1 MPSAEFYFRL
11 TSLDCLM
18 DNDYEHFSGCKPLLL
33 FFSSIVHVLTM
44 LFSQCFKVF
53 FLQLMWLYHIKY
65 LNIPILHLIIN
76 LNVLV
81 TTKTNNVFIK
91 SIFARV
97 NVTMKHYKLFTSVL
111 SLHDLSC
118 TTTCI
123 DSLVYHFAMSSYFT
137 FNMWLVTILTKVYF
151 NRMVYFRTYTN
162 GLVLI
167 IMSLFDHYHILVNST
182 MQIVHIAHNS
192 VTTTWSGFNTD
203 YNDNW
208 SIYQISISGNIFS
221 VIFYVILSYVTYTCM
236 FCNMNTTVMLIITL
250 LFKLP
255 TVYLKTS
262 ITIESYICFSMITLV
277 LDNVTYCYNIL
288 ISAITIYLDKP
299 NCKSPPSIDF
309 RHTKLCIKH
318 IPLMMDNNDV
328 KHLVIRVSQL
338 QFSLKNII
346 CLINGAYIFYLNPII
361 MLNILYL
368 IGTLHRYIHVHC
380 SSKDCLYLS
389 NNLSSVVCT
398 HIDTYNC
405 NKCIGKSKGL
415 LDRKYCSIIN
425 KLIMNNPIISY
436 VNLIL
441 YDYYLCY
448 NFLCTNSRYYV
459 INQLMYYCH
468 YYYYCHT
475 YYSVTLLYMYINHN
489 ILLRY
494 YMNIISWYTI
504 TLLSQYFQI
513 FNLYDINPLTTNTY
527 KWTFYNRNVIQYT
540 VMPVLTPFSA
550 NLPFMNLCDDD
561 INATLAPHTNNS
573 NIALD
578 NLIND
583 DKIDHTVFADID
595 PDNNFLSITSLR
607 NSNYFTE
614 TQFNKMPYTNS
625 EFSIFNVNIRSSRTN
640 FDSFRHYTN
649 ELKHQFSVY
658 TLTETWLKNYN
669 KNLYNLK
676 GYQHI
681 HKLRDNKLGGG
692 VSIYVKDNILYEE
705 KKDLYIDLKGVDSL
719 SIEIPKK
726 EFNTDKDI
734 IITTIYRPPDINIR
748 DFILKLNDFLH
759 KIYQTNKY
767 AFFVGDFNVNTMK
780 AMITSDRYV
789 NEFHNTFLTYF
800 YHPLINKPT
809 RVYKTK
815 SSLLDNMYTNF
826 PNINACGILK
836 TLFSDHYSLFCIAKE
851 KQNNKNNI
859 TVTKREF
866 TERNISKFNKILSQ
880 VDWKPIYDEN
890 KVSRAFLLFQNEF
903 RNTFESCFPMKKV
916 KIKYDNRAPY
926 LTKGLKQSI
935 KNKHLLWQKYEKNPT
950 TENKNNYLQFRNKLT
965 GLLRKSERTYLEGQ
979 LDLYHNDM
987 GKAWKVLRSV
997 LNQNTNNRNP
1007 STFKIDDETVTDPYI
1022 ISNEFNKYFVEIGPK
1037 LAENLNTPVDPLSYL
1052 DRNCNSI
1059 FLPEIS
1065 ENETLRAINS
1075 LKNASAGWD
1084 QIPTF
1089 IAKRSIQHY
1098 LKPLTYLIN
1107 KSIHQGICPD
1117 ELKVAKVFPVYKSGD
1132 KTNISNYRPI
1142 SVLSFFSKV
1151 FEKIVYNHVIDF
1163 IDTNNLL
1170 SKQQFGFRK
1179 NHSTNHA
1186 VITLIDRISAALDSG
1201 RAVVGC
1207 YIDLKKALDTVNH
1220 RILINKLQLYGIRG
1234 HILDWFRSYLQNRK
1248 QYIHIDDT
1256 NSNLGSISCGVPQG
1270 SILGPLLFILYIND
1284 ISNISHL
1291 MHTILFAYDT
1301 TILIESDNVS
1311 TALKLM
1317 NKELQKLNT
1326 WLTANK
1332 LSLNISK
1339 THYMV
1344 FDRGK
1349 EKKDQDSLYLNKILI
1364 ERVKLT
1370 KFLGVIIDEKLTWT
1384 HHISYI
1390 KNKISKGFGIILRAR
1405 KFFNKSALLKLY
1417 NSFVLP
1423 YLIYCVEIWG
1433 NASEIH
1439 ILPIITLQK
1448 KIVRAITFS
1457 PYLAHTEDL
1466 FCRLKIFPFKKLVI
1480 HRIGIQMFK
1489 YHKGMVPKSVC
1500 ELFTLKSSI
1509 HSYNTRNK
1517 DKIRSAYGKHKF
1529 MYRNFRFVSVHVW
1542 NYLASN
1548 IIINTSLADFKNKS
1562 KIFIMS
1568 NKFNLAFS

>member
-1 MPSAEFYFRL
+1 
-11 TSLDCLM
+11 
-18 DNDYEHFSGCKPLLL
+18 
-33 FFSSIVHVLTM
+33 
-44 LFSQCFKVF
+44 
-53 FLQLMWLYHIKY
+53 
-65 LNIPILHLIIN
+65 
-76 LNVLV
+76 
-81 TTKTNNVFIK
+81 
-91 SIFARV
+91 
-97 NVTMKHYKLFTSVL
+97 
-111 SLHDLSC
+111 
-118 TTTCI
+118 
-123 DSLVYHFAMSSYFT
+123 
-137 FNMWLVTILTKVYF
+137 
-151 NRMVYFRTYTN
+151 
-162 GLVLI
+162 
-167 IMSLFDHYHILVNST
+167 
-182 MQIVHIAHNS
+182 
-192 VTTTWSGFNTD
+192 
-203 YNDNW
+203 
-208 SIYQISISGNIFS
+208 
-221 VIFYVILSYVTYTCM
+221 
-236 FCNMNTTVMLIITL
+236 
-250 LFKLP
+250 
-255 TVYLKTS
+255 
-262 ITIESYICFSMITLV
+262 
-277 LDNVTYCYNIL
+277 
-288 ISAITIYLDKP
+288 
-299 NCKSPPSIDF
+299 
-309 RHTKLCIKH
+309 
-318 IPLMMDNNDV
+318 
-328 KHLVIRVSQL
+328 
-338 QFSLKNII
+338 
-346 CLINGAYIFYLNPII
+346 
-361 MLNILYL
+361 
-368 IGTLHRYIHVHC
+368 
-380 SSKDCLYLS
+380 
-389 NNLSSVVCT
+389 
-398 HIDTYNC
+398 
-405 NKCIGKSKGL
+405 
-415 LDRKYCSIIN
+415 
-425 KLIMNNPIISY
+425 
-436 VNLIL
+436 
-441 YDYYLCY
+441 
-448 NFLCTNSRYYV
+448 
-459 INQLMYYCH
+459 
-468 YYYYCHT
+468 
-475 YYSVTLLYMYINHN
+475 
-489 ILLRY
+489 
-494 YMNIISWYTI
+494 
-504 TLLSQYFQI
+504 
-513 FNLYDINPLTTNTY
+513 
-527 KWTFYNRNVIQYT
+527 
-540 VMPVLTPFSA
+540 
-550 NLPFMNLCDDD
+550 
-561 INATLAPHTNNS
+561 
-573 NIALD
+573 
-578 NLIND
+578 
-583 DKIDHTVFADID
+583 
-595 PDNNFLSITSLR
+595 
-607 NSNYFTE
+607 
-614 TQFNKMPYTNS
+614 
-625 EFSIFNVNIRSSRTN
+625 
-640 FDSFRHYTN
+640 
-649 ELKHQFSVY
+649 
-658 TLTETWLKNYN
+658 
-669 KNLYNLK
+669 
-676 GYQHI
+676 
-681 HKLRDNKLGGG
+681 
-692 VSIYVKDNILYEE
+692 
-705 KKDLYIDLKGVDSL
+705 
-719 SIEIPKK
+719 
-726 EFNTDKDI
+726 
-734 IITTIYRPPDINIR
+734 
-748 DFILKLNDFLH
+748 
-759 KIYQTNKY
+759 
-767 AFFVGDFNVNTMK
+767 
-780 AMITSDRYV
+780 
-789 NEFHNTFLTYF
+789 
-800 YHPLINKPT
+800 
-809 RVYKTK
+809 
-815 SSLLDNMYTNF
+815 
-826 PNINACGILK
+826 
-836 TLFSDHYSLFCIAKE
+836 
-851 KQNNKNNI
+851 
-859 TVTKREF
+859 
-866 TERNISKFNKILSQ
+866 
-880 VDWKPIYDEN
+880 
-890 KVSRAFLLFQNEF
+890 
-903 RNTFESCFPMKKV
+903 MKKV
-916 KIKYDNRAPY
+916 EIKYDNRAPY

-935 KNKHLLWQKYEKNPT
+935 KNKHLLWQKYVKNPT

-1007 STFKIDDETVTDPYI
+1007 STFKMDHETVTDPCI
-1022 ISNEFNKYFVEIGPK
+1022 ISNGFNKYFVEIGPK

-1052 DRNCNSI
+1052 DRNCKSI
-1059 FLPEIS
+1059 FLPAIS

-1207 YIDLKKALDTVNH
+1207 YIDMKKAFDTVNH

-1256 NSNLGSISCGVPQG
+1256 NSNLGSISCGVPQW

-1291 MHTILFAYDT
+1291 MHTILFADDT
-1301 TILIESDNVS
+1301 TILIESDHVS

-1349 EKKDQDSLYLNKILI
+1349 EKNDQDSLYLNKILI
-1364 ERVKLT
+1364 ERVKFT
-1370 KFLGVIIDEKLTWT
+1370 KFLRVIIDEKLTWT

-1466 FCRLKIFPFKKLVI
+1466 FCRLKIFLFKKLVI

-1489 YHKGMVPKSVC
+1489 YHKEMVPKSVC
-1500 ELFTLKSSI
+1500 ELFTLNSSI

-1548 IIINTSLADFKNKS
+1548 IIINTSLADCKNKS